1 MKQKVVNPI
10 EPSPA
15 SDNGH
20 LALVNNLADATISTM
35 SLFSYFRKN
44 MVGRDSTL
52 VTYTME
58 DEENLRVC
66 HQQMFRT
73 WN

>member
-1 MKQKVVNPI
+1 MKQKVLNPI

-44 MVGRDSTL
+44 MVGRDSIGYTELLPWKMRKMCEFATL
-52 VTYTME
+52 QYE
-58 DEENLRVC
+58 R
-66 HQQMFRT
+66 
-73 WN
+73 